1 LYNNSYKIFLS
12 LFLTI
17 LVENSTKISTNQIV
31 DSKSIEDAF
40 KAFYKPLV
48 KYAFSII
55 KDKDEAEDLVQ
66 QVFMNL
72 LHKQTDLQIE
82 ISLRAYLYK
91 AVYHSALNKVKQN
104 ATRIKLDVNSVSEDK
119 LNYQEIYHDTE
130 LQEKIEASI
139 ESLPAQ
145 CARIFKMSRFEELKY
160 QQIADELGLSI
171 KTIENQMGKALKLL
185 RVSLKDFLVLLIFLC
200 IWNIK

>member
-1 LYNNSYKIFLS
+1 M
-12 LFLTI
+12 FLTI

-72 LHKQTDLQIE
+72 LQKQTDLQIE

-104 ATRIKLDVNSVSEDK
+104 ANQIKLDVNSVSEDK

-139 ESLPAQ
+139 GSLPAQ

-185 RVSLKDFLVLLIFLC
+185 RVSLKDFLVLLIFLS

>member
-1 LYNNSYKIFLS
+1 ML
-12 LFLTI
+12 
-17 LVENSTKISTNQIV
+17 
-31 DSKSIEDAF
+31 DAKSIEDAF
-40 KAFYKPLV
+40 KTFYKPLV
-48 KYAFSII
+48 KYAFSIV
-55 KDKDEAEDLVQ
+55 KDKDESEDLVQ

-72 LHKQTDLQIE
+72 LQKQTELQIE

-91 AVYHSALNKVKQN
+91 AVYHSALNKVKQS
-104 ATRIKLDVNSVSEDK
+104 ATRIKLDVNSVSEE
-119 LNYQEIYHDTE
+119 LLSYTEIPQDLE
-130 LQEKIEASI
+130 LQHKIESSI
-139 ESLPAQ
+139 DSLPAQ

-185 RVSLKDFLVLLIFLC
+185 RVSLKDFMVMLILLS